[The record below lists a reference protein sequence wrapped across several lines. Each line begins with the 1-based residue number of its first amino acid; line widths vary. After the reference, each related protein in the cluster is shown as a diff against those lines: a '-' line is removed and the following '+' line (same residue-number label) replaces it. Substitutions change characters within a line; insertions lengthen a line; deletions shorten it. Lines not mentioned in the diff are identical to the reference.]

1 MPRKKSP
8 RSNWT
13 EVKKAASR
21 FNQPELIE
29 LLRDLYRLS
38 EKNRNFIHARLSVG
52 EDPIDS
58 YRRIIWNCLYV
69 DLFEEKE
76 GDRISEAEEAI
87 SEYAMAADD
96 PRGVAELMI
105 HFVESGQKFTLDWGD
120 MGERFYDS
128 LLEMYEKAL
137 EQVLSLPEEEKEE
150 LRERLHNLVTS
161 SSGLG
166 WGYHDDLGSLFSRA
180 FPDKD

>member
-1 MPRKKSP
+1 M
-8 RSNWT
+8 
-13 EVKKAASR
+13 
-21 FNQPELIE
+21 
-29 LLRDLYRLS
+29 
-38 EKNRNFIHARLSVG
+38 
-52 EDPIDS
+52 
-58 YRRIIWNCLYV
+58 
-69 DLFEEKE
+69 DLFEEEE
-76 GDRISEAEEAI
+76 GDQISEAEDAI

-120 MGERFYDS
+120 VDEHFYDS
-128 LLEMYEKAL
+128 LLEVYEKAL
-137 EQVLSLPEEEKEE
+137 AQVLSLPEEEKNE
-150 LRERLHNLVTS
+150 LRERLHDLVTS